1 MIGPKVSRMN
11 ARVSQ
16 ERERQRMYAHILL
29 PVDGTEPSERA
40 ARRGIELARALNAR
54 VTAVTVTT
62 PWATQFSRELA
73 AVVPDVVVPESE
85 YERKAD
91 AAAETLLERI
101 GDAATAADVPCKTMH
116 LRHRN
121 PSLAIIGAASG
132 EGCDLIV
139 MGSQASG
146 GITGALLGSET
157 LAVLTHGKTP
167 VLVHRQA

>member
-1 MIGPKVSRMN
+1 MIDPESVGMS
-11 ARVSQ
+11 ARDSL

-29 PVDGTEPSERA
+29 PVDGTGPSERA
-40 ARRGIELARALNAR
+40 ARRGIELARTLKAR

-62 PWATQFSRELA
+62 PWAAQFSRELA
-73 AVVPDVVVPESE
+73 AVVPDVIVPESE
-85 YERKAD
+85 YERKAH
-91 AAAETLLERI
+91 AAAEMALARI

-121 PSLAIIGAASG
+121 PSLAIIGAASA

-167 VLVHRQA
+167 VLVYRQA